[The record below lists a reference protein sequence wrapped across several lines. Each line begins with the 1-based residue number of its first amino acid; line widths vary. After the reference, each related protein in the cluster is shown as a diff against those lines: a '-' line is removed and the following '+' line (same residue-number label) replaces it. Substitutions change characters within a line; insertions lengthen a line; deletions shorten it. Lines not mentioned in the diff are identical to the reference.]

1 MSDLANEMKDLNE
14 EKVYALVD
22 ELIGKGTSAEEIIQQ
37 CNEGLV
43 TVGDLFASGQYFL
56 TELMFS
62 AEIMQ
67 GVMNKIEH
75 LIASEQAENS
85 VADIK
90 TVIIGTVKG
99 DIHDIGKNI
108 VVSLLRS
115 HGFKVV
121 DLGVDVPTEK
131 FVEALRDTGGKV
143 IGLSALL
150 NTTFGEMK
158 KVVDAIAEAGLRDQV
173 KVIIG
178 GTICSE
184 TVREYTGA
192 DLYANDAVTGVNF
205 CKQIYS

>member
-22 ELIGKGTSAEEIIQQ
+22 ELIGKGTSAEAIIQQ

-85 VADIK
+85 AADIK

-131 FVEALRDTGGKV
+131 FVEAIRDTGGKV